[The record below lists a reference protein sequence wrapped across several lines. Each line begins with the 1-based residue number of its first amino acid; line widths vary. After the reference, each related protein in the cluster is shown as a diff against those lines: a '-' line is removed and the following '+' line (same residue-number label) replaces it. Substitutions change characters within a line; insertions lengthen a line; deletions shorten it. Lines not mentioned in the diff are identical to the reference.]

1 MDKQG
6 QARSPSM
13 FLVVM
18 AVFAW
23 HSWYYGRFDEVLPL
37 GVRRLKK
44 KDDDGCE
51 EETLGMMDM
60 VDAAVSF
67 KVATQLSSLLE
78 QSNVTSR
85 RELMCQFVRAC
96 LWGVS

>member
-6 QARSPSM
+6 QARSPSK
-13 FLVVM
+13 FLVVL

-67 KVATQLSSLLE
+67 KVVTQQSSLL
-78 QSNVTSR
+78 
-85 RELMCQFVRAC
+85 
-96 LWGVS
+96 